1 MKNGSSFGLGL
12 PTYSNNKKVEKNE
25 KSTHVA
31 ASKGD
36 LEPFYNLKLKQFFS
50 LLNRVRA
57 PVVDEPLRGV
67 RMEPREVEVGGVPR
81 VLLEDAV
88 GGAEVGLLVA
98 VQGAPARPED
108 DDGAVRDAAVPGL
121 PSGQVVHRQPGVGVG
136 RCPGAVYRFRPW
148 ST

>member
-1 MKNGSSFGLGL
+1 MLQPETQAISF
-12 PTYSNNKKVEKNE
+12 
-25 KSTHVA
+25 
-31 ASKGD
+31 
-36 LEPFYNLKLKQFFS
+36 
-50 LLNRVRA
+50 LLNRA

-67 RMEPREVEVGGVPR
+67 RVEPREVEVGGVPR

-136 RCPGAVYRFRPW
+136 RCPGAVYRFRFSLGLGRLDVGKSLPL
-148 ST
+148 